1 MAFDD
6 EILGGSEEGAQGVE
20 VRRLTADGVDDMGIG
35 DDGREELQVG
45 ELLGRSG
52 AERPARA
59 RAARAAD
66 GEVLRLQVGGTI
78 DRVEWR
84 VPFIVFQ
91 VVRPWAA
98 VDRPDRDEVRIEV
111 GKDKVALVEAYLN
124 DVILRDLMAER
135 ERLPEDREYDFATD
149 ALADIPALL
158 EERIRER
165 AAVMAA
171 ASIHGIRER
180 AALMGL
186 SLSQDQ
192 LDELLGDMDGRA
204 LAGVGGGRGA

>member
-1 MAFDD
+1 MTFEDK
-6 EILGGSEEGAQGVE
+6 ILGGSEEGASGVE
-20 VRRLTADGVDDMGIG
+20 VRRLSGDGIDDLG

-45 ELLGRSG
+45 DLLGRG
-52 AERPARA
+52 GPDRPARA
-59 RAARAAD
+59 RASARSPD
-66 GEVLRLQVGGTI
+66 GDTVRLQVGGTI

-91 VVRPWAA
+91 VVKPWAA
-98 VDRPDRDEVRIEV
+98 VDRPDREETLAQV
-111 GKDKVALVEAYLN
+111 GQDRVALVEAYLN

-165 AAVMAA
+165 AAIMAA
-171 ASIHGIRER
+171 ASVHGIRER

-186 SLSQDQ
+186 PVSPEQ
-192 LDELLGDMDGRA
+192 LDELLGGTGDRA